1 MYRAYY
7 QLQKSVNRKSIAVG
21 ELFISDSL
29 REAHARLNYMK
40 DKGGF
45 ILISGAPG
53 VGKTTLVRSFAES
66 LDTKF
71 FKIAYAPLSTVSVI
85 EFYRQ
90 LSFLLAADIPY
101 RKDLLFRTIQD
112 TIIEMA
118 INQKTIPVIILDDAQ
133 FLKNENFFELQLI
146 SNFNFDSLSPAL
158 FILIA
163 QPHLVERLKRPAFES
178 FYQRINLKINLQP
191 FTLKE
196 TQLFISQVIQNAS
209 ASASASTSASA
220 SASASYTYA
229 SGPGAGTATATANA
243 PGAKNP
249 NHQHAQH
256 DQQGQHEQH
265 EKTLPFNLFN
275 SQAVELIFKRS
286 KGMPRLITTIM
297 EQALIYGAAHN
308 IPVINEE
315 VICDIEAEL

>member
-7 QLQKSVNRKSIAVG
+7 QLKKSVNRKSISVD
-21 ELFISDSL
+21 ELFISDNL
-29 REAHARLNYMK
+29 REAQARLDYMK

-45 ILISGAPG
+45 VLVSGAPG

-66 LDTKF
+66 LDAKF

-90 LSFLLAADIPY
+90 LSFLLAGDIPY

-112 TIIEMA
+112 TIMEMA
-118 INQKTIPVIILDDAQ
+118 VNQKTIPVIILDDAH

-163 QPHLVERLKRPAFES
+163 QPHLVERLKRPAFEA
-178 FYQRINLKINLQP
+178 FYQRITLKINVQP

-196 TQLFISQVIQNAS
+196 TQLFISQVIKNAS
-209 ASASASTSASA
+209 AF
-220 SASASYTYA
+220 A
-229 SGPGAGTATATANA
+229 SGTGPTS
-243 PGAKNP
+243 KNP
-249 NHQHAQH
+249 NPQH
-256 DQQGQHEQH
+256 DQH
-265 EKTLPFNLFN
+265 EKTFNFNLFN
-275 SQAVELIFKRS
+275 PQAMELIFKRS
-286 KGMPRLITTIM
+286 RGMPRLITTIM

-308 IPVINEE
+308 ISVINEE
-315 VICDIEAEL
+315 VICDIEPEL

>member
-1 MYRAYY
+1 MMYRAYY

-29 REAHARLNYMK
+29 REAHARLDYMK

-66 LDTKF
+66 LDAKF

-90 LSFLLAADIPY
+90 LSFLLAADIPH

-163 QPHLVERLKRPAFES
+163 QPHLLERLKRPAFES

-209 ASASASTSASA
+209 ASASAS
-220 SASASYTYA
+220 ASYTYA
-229 SGPGAGTATATANA
+229 SGPGAGAATANA
-243 PGAKNP
+243 PEAKNP
-249 NHQHAQH
+249 NH
-256 DQQGQHEQH
+256 QQGQHEQH
-265 EKTLPFNLFN
+265 EKTLPSNFNLFN
-275 SQAVELIFKRS
+275 PQAVELIFKRS

>member
-7 QLQKSVNRKSIAVG
+7 QLKKSVNRKSISVG

-29 REAHARLNYMK
+29 REAQARLDYMK

-66 LDTKF
+66 LDAKF

-90 LSFLLAADIPY
+90 LSFLLTGDIPY

-112 TIIEMA
+112 TVMEMA
-118 INQKTIPVIILDDAQ
+118 INQKTIPIIILDDAH

-163 QPHLVERLKRPAFES
+163 QPHLVERLRRPAFEA
-178 FYQRINLKINLQP
+178 FYQRITLKISVQP

-196 TQLFISQVIQNAS
+196 TQLFISQVIKNAS
-209 ASASASTSASA
+209 ASASASGSGTGPTS
-220 SASASYTYA
+220 
-229 SGPGAGTATATANA
+229 
-243 PGAKNP
+243 KNP
-249 NHQHAQH
+249 NPQH
-256 DQQGQHEQH
+256 DQH
-265 EKTLPFNLFN
+265 EKPFNLFN
-275 SQAVELIFKRS
+275 PQAVELIFKRS
-286 KGMPRLITTIM
+286 RGMPRLITTIM

-308 IPVINEE
+308 ISVINEE
-315 VICDIEAEL
+315 VICDIEPEL